1 MKSLT
6 QALKGRTDVPDHG
19 TAARWIREGIV
30 SARGGGKG
38 GKSNHYRIGAEEIY
52 QLRVLWALHQYCN
65 SKILRQIGHILQNR
79 PPDFTGWLGV
89 SEKGKVVIAPWDT
102 KLGDVVDGEFII
114 QVINLNRMPKDSS
127 EGEQG
132 ELKIPVVTPEV

>member
-38 GKSNHYRIGAEEIY
+38 GKSNHYRIGTEEIY

-79 PPDFTGWLGV
+79 DKDF
-89 SEKGKVVIAPWDT
+89 KGELWILDDGEVIIQGT
-102 KLGDVVDGEFII
+102 KLGNRHLVTMID
-114 QVINLNRMPKDSS
+114 LNKMPKDPYS
-127 EGEQG
+127 EQA
-132 ELKIPVVTPEV
+132 ELNIVEV